1 VLKSR
6 RGLLTAGLAVVV
18 VGAIAT
24 ASTLNA
30 SAETVP
36 GAPDPSASAT
46 SGPADSADPA
56 AGPTATESGDVPE
69 PDASDLAAPTA
80 AVTPPAGVA
89 APPGGTLETPPAV
102 LPWGRPPARIRTGG
116 AGVSSE
122 VLRIAGLGAAPADT
136 SGAVRPQPRYG
147 PKGRVGNRTFVR
159 SESTSGTVNA
169 VPPSPA
175 GGSGGSGGSA
185 GPTVNYFYNAGTQV
199 AETDGYYAT
208 AIVGKPTLATADYH
222 TLAELALQSA
232 DGQQIVEV
240 GWNVDRVV
248 NGDDDPHLFVYHWVN
263 HTPSC
268 YNGCGFVQ
276 YSSTVT
282 PGATL
287 ANGAA
292 KKFGIQYFS
301 GAWWIA
307 YDSEWIGYFPESLW
321 TSQGVPSFS
330 RSGLIQT
337 FGEVAASGSIPC
349 SQMGKG
355 LLGINLSAAML
366 SSVSFLNGPPVSL
379 TVWSSSP
386 YYTPL
391 ALSTRTFRYGGPGG
405 C

>member
-1 VLKSR
+1 LKSR

-30 SAETVP
+30 SAELVP
-36 GAPDPSASAT
+36 GAPDPSASAP
-46 SGPADSADPA
+46 SDPA
-56 AGPTATESGDVPE
+56 GSPDATAEPTATASADE
-69 PDASDLAAPTA
+69 PDPDPSGPVASAAEA
-80 AVTPPAGVA
+80 TPPVGVA
-89 APPGGTLETPPAV
+89 APPGGALETPPAV
-102 LPWGRPPARIRTGG
+102 LPWGRPPAKIRTGR

-122 VLRIAGLGAAPADT
+122 VLRSAGLGAAPADT
-136 SGAVRPQPRYG
+136 SGAVQPRPRYG

-159 SESTSGTVNA
+159 SESTSGTVTA
-169 VPPSPA
+169 APPSPPS
-175 GGSGGSGGSA
+175 GSGGSGGSA
-185 GPTVNYFYNAGTQV
+185 VPTVNYFYNAGSQA

-208 AIVGKPTLATADYH
+208 AIIGKPTLATADYH

-276 YSSTVT
+276 YSTTVT

-307 YDSEWIGYFPESLW
+307 YDSEWIGYFPETLW
-321 TSQGVPSFS
+321 TSQGVPSFN

-337 FGEVAASGSIPC
+337 FGEVAASSATPC

-366 SSVSFLNGPPVSL
+366 SSVSYLNGPPVSL
-379 TVWSSSP
+379 TVWSSST

-391 ALSTRTFRYGGPGG
+391 ALSARTFRYGGPGA